1 MMASFNIK
9 TSEMENDSREQLLE
23 AFTQIYEAYYKRVF
37 KYICYRID
45 DQSMAEE
52 ICSQIFER
60 IMIKYPSFSGNDK
73 SFESWLFTIAKN
85 TLNDYYRKKQRI
97 FHFPLDY
104 IMDKIAPKSSPDEYI
119 LTEENNAY
127 LLQALKHLNERER
140 ALVSLKYGAELK
152 NTEIAQ
158 LMDLSESNVSVIL
171 CRSLKKLKKILVSGG
186 FRYE

>member
-73 SFESWLFTIAKN
+73 SFES
-85 TLNDYYRKKQRI
+85 
-97 FHFPLDY
+97 
-104 IMDKIAPKSSPDEYI
+104 
-119 LTEENNAY
+119 
-127 LLQALKHLNERER
+127 
-140 ALVSLKYGAELK
+140 
-152 NTEIAQ
+152 
-158 LMDLSESNVSVIL
+158 
-171 CRSLKKLKKILVSGG
+171 
-186 FRYE
+186 